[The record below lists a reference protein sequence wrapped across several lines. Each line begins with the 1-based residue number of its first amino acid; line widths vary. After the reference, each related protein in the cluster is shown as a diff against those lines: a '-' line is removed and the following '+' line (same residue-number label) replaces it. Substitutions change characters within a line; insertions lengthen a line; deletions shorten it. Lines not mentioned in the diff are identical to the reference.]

1 MEPLTLLLIMVVL
14 ALALAWAGHL
24 IAKYTWP
31 ARRRLWRRR
40 AQLVEDEAREFG
52 TEYDLEKP
60 EAGVVGDNTN
70 PLAGKAVV
78 YDGQAGEIE
87 VIAERER
94 TADKSAET
102 QERSLRAAAAAESA
116 EPAPGGEAV
125 PGEDP
130 REHDART
137 RLRARRAAGIS
148 QEDIDY

>member
-1 MEPLTLLLIMVVL
+1 MEPLTVLLILVVL
-14 ALALAWAGHL
+14 ALCLAWAGHL

-31 ARRRLWRRR
+31 TRRKVWRRR
-40 AQLVEDEAREFG
+40 AQLVEEEAREIG

-70 PLAGKAVV
+70 PLAGQAVV

-87 VIAERER
+87 VVAERER
-94 TADKSAET
+94 TAPKAAET
-102 QERSLRAAAAAESA
+102 QARSLRAAAAAESA
-116 EPAPGGEAV
+116 EPAPGGEPV

-130 REHDART
+130 YEHDART
-137 RLRARRAAGIS
+137 RLRARRAAGVS